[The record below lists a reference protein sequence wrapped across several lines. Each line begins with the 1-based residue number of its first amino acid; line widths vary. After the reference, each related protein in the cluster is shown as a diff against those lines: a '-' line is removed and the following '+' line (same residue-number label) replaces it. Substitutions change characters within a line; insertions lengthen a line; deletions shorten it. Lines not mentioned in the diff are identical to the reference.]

1 MMSAKINR
9 INHQLRELQIKQFEA
24 VQKDAAM
31 PYTCIDCGWKGTKSQ
46 LGGWIGFSL
55 WVGFSEPKQFCPD
68 CGHSEFLVSG
78 DELDAMNREDETCKL
93 SHPLSCH
100 TNS

>member
-1 MMSAKINR
+1 MMSAKIN
-9 INHQLRELQIKQFEA
+9 HQAREAQIQQFEA
-24 VQKDAAM
+24 IKKDGAE
-31 PYTCIDCGWKGTKSQ
+31 PYDCIDCGWKGTKSQ
-46 LGGWIGFSL
+46 LGGWLGFL
-55 WVGFSEPKQFCPD
+55 GAKEFCPS

-78 DELDAMNREDETCKL
+78 DELDAMNREDDTCKL